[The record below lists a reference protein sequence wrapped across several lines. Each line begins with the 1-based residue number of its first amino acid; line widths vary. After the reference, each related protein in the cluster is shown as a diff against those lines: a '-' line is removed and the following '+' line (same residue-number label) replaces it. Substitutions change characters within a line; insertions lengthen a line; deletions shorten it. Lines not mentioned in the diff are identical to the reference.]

1 MVDVVSR
8 IVHHPDEQASHS
20 NWCICVWV
28 CERERKSKKE
38 QLVHGGKEA
47 FNLKKWSF
55 QKDAFKWMLTFLETK
70 RLSKT
75 FQALLPLLWLT
86 SYIQEAKKKKK
97 MTTKKKGRKHHVMWA
112 TSIPERIWKA
122 NPFPLWRLLS
132 KQDLKTRPEPFL
144 TRDLDSI
151 AHHFL
156 PLLLLSFW
164 VYFHLE
170 GERKIFLC
178 KQNLRWWEIQKYVE
192 TQSIR

>member
-1 MVDVVSR
+1 MKSWSPGSLLVISFR
-8 IVHHPDEQASHS
+8 IKNIFYYNNTYKMISS
-20 NWCICVWV
+20 LN
-28 CERERKSKKE
+28 
-38 QLVHGGKEA
+38 
-47 FNLKKWSF
+47 
-55 QKDAFKWMLTFLETK
+55 
-70 RLSKT
+70 
-75 FQALLPLLWLT
+75 LLPSVLVMWKQR
-86 SYIQEAKKKKK
+86 SRRRR
-97 MTTKKKGRKHHVMWA
+97 KKGRKQHVMWA

-178 KQNLRWWEIQKYVE
+178 KQNLRWWETQKYLE